1 MHGVFKSPK
10 WNTKAL
16 CKLLSSI
23 VNIVSI
29 QNLDKNV
36 LYSPTKSRLQVVQ
49 PLRSLSQASGTA
61 FLWPLVCTLNHLGRN
76 IKFCGSLFE
85 IIVFCMPLLCKAD
98 AWQKLS
104 PTRHEPTPSQ
114 GTNQDSVWKKHASIY
129 TNGFVWKCSVPLHP
143 MVNCW
148 SLSLL
153 NGYFI
158 GNIPHFQTN
167 PNVKHYTTRCN
178 DTSLNLPG
186 SSAKSV

>member
-16 CKLLSSI
+16 CKLLSY
-23 VNIVSI
+23 IVSI

-61 FLWPLVCTLNHLGRN
+61 FLWPLVCTLNHLGQIIR
-76 IKFCGSLFE
+76 FCGSLLFE

-129 TNGFVWKCSVPLHP
+129 TN
-143 MVNCW
+143 
-148 SLSLL
+148 
-153 NGYFI
+153 
-158 GNIPHFQTN
+158 
-167 PNVKHYTTRCN
+167 VKHYTTRCWYIQ
-178 DTSLNLPG
+178 TCLEALPNPSRRKG
-186 SSAKSV
+186 RTWGIGFQYQPWSESTWFN